1 VKSTLT
7 SGFDLALVEE
17 PDSLLEKL
25 LLRTGVVATFEAL
38 VPFVVAGPLH
48 HHEIA
53 ATPQLR
59 SPAKWLHIADRPWVT
74 EVQHPGKNL
83 VTREK
88 ADKEHDVNRGG

>member
-1 VKSTLT
+1 MKSPLT

-17 PDSLLEKL
+17 PDGLLVKL
-25 LLRTGVVATFEAL
+25 LLGMSVMATLEPFVL
-38 VPFVVAGPLH
+38 FVVAGPLH
-48 HHEIA
+48 DHEIA

-59 SPAKWLHIADRPWVT
+59 SPAKRLHIADRPWVT